1 MGLTL
6 TVTNAGR
13 AALVDASN
21 TGTAPVTIAEVGLT
35 GTAVTPDPGATAL
48 PGEFKRIATL
58 SGDVVADDTIH
69 LIVRDE
75 TGDVFT
81 VRSLALYLGDG
92 TLFAI
97 YGQADVLVEKS
108 AQALMLLAI
117 DVQFADVDATDLTF
131 GDANFLNPPAT
142 TEQMGVVEL
151 STLAEAIGGTSASR
165 VPAEK
170 MVKDAVNAWLDARF
184 GANNAG
190 IWHPGND
197 GAGSGLDAD
206 LLDGQQ
212 GSWYSNIPARLGYN
226 PVQQGTG
233 NGQLAGNVIKIG
245 WSSAS
250 RLKATVDV
258 TDQGNLVTDPYL
270 AAGALTVNG
279 AAMRRG
285 GYDVWGPDND
295 GAGSGLDAD
304 LLDGQ
309 HGSAFARLNLPQ
321 SQAFSGNLLVGMG
334 QASGFEGGQIDFAKA
349 PSGAM
354 TGDPSIDIYN
364 NGFRMIG
371 PFSGGTRTLE
381 FDFGASGGKVWHAG
395 NDGAGSGLDAD
406 LLDGQHGSYYADIPA
421 RLGYTPF
428 NRAGDTVTGTLA
440 VSGSGKILFSSVH
453 TSEKH
458 IEFERSGQTAYM
470 YGSASGLGVYDT
482 QYGEVWR
489 WGYGSTF
496 TIQGALAWTAGNDGA
511 GSGLDADLLDGQQGA
526 YYADIPARLGYTPV
540 SKSGDSFTNVL
551 SFTSGDSQGI
561 ASRPSD
567 STPLEVRG
575 NGTGAAVMT
584 FHRPGSFAAFLG
596 LDTDNSLRFGG
607 WSAGAVSHL
616 LWHSGNDGS
625 GSGLDADL
633 LDGQQGSYYADIPA
647 RLGYTPVQQGGGIG
661 QGTNKIYI
669 GWSGAR
675 LKATVDSTDQG
686 ALVTEP
692 NLNGNVLNIKG
703 ASMWRGAYN
712 LWGPDNDGAGSGLD
726 ADLLDGQ
733 HASAFAKMADFAGDL
748 SAGGYQKLPGG
759 LVLQWVRGASGASE
773 GSQALNWPLTFTAV
787 IDAFVSTSVSYAS
800 SSADVWFQLVGSPS
814 NNGCTVMRGYSG
826 NTGEVAAAPV
836 VFALGRI

>member
-13 AALVDASN
+13 AALVNASN
-21 TGTAPVTIAEVGLT
+21 TGTAPVTIAQVGLT
-35 GTAVTPDPGATAL
+35 GTAVTPDPAATAL

-151 STLAEAIGGTSASR
+151 STLAEAIGGTSQTR

-270 AAGALTVNG
+270 AGGGLGING
-279 AAMRRG
+279 AYMNRAG
-285 GYDVWGPDND
+285 NALWGPDND

-304 LLDGQ
+304 LLDGLQ
-309 HGSAFARLNLPQ
+309 SSAFARRDGVNLGPVNLRIDDADFIVSDGTDTPSHYIWRDWDTSTLFIGTATAQPKTRYDLFTDQGNRYWHAGNDGSGSGLDADLLDGYQGSAFARV
-321 SQAFSGNLLVGMG
+321 SQPNTFTSTQVIDAAGNQLIIHYAGSNSPSTILRADTSNFFFLLTDAGT
-334 QASGFEGGQIDFAKA
+334 A
-349 PSGAM
+349 PSGNFNGLRPFNITLSSGLVTM
-354 TGDPSIDIYN
+354 N
-364 NGFRMIG
+364 NGLNVRSSLAYDG
-371 PFSGGTRTLE
+371 NT
-381 FDFGASGGKVWHAG
+381 VWHAG
-395 NDGAGSGLDAD
+395 NDGSGSGLDAD
-406 LLDGQHGSYYADIPA
+406 LLDGQHGSYYARNDAPN
-421 RLGYTPF
+421 F
-428 NRAGDTVTGTLA
+428 TGTQIY
-440 VSGSGKILFSSVH
+440 VN
-453 TSEKH
+453 
-458 IEFERSGQTAYM
+458 
-470 YGSASGLGVYDT
+470 SGLLLLQHTGTDAYIRPT
-482 QYGEVWR
+482 NANGNLILGAGNTNY
-489 WGYGSTF
+489 F
-496 TIQGALAWTAGNDGA
+496 TISS
-511 GSGLDADLLDGQQGA
+511 SGFVA
-526 YYADIPARLGYTPV
+526 I
-540 SKSGDSFTNVL
+540 SGGKV
-551 SFTSGDSQGI
+551 
-561 ASRPSD
+561 
-567 STPLEVRG
+567 
-575 NGTGAAVMT
+575 
-584 FHRPGSFAAFLG
+584 
-596 LDTDNSLRFGG
+596 
-607 WSAGAVSHL
+607 
-616 LWHSGNDGS
+616 WHAGNDGS

-633 LDGQQGSYYADIPA
+633 LDGAHASWFADIPA

-661 QGTNKIYI
+661 QGTNKIYV

-726 ADLLDGQ
+726 ADLLDGLQ
-733 HASAFAKMADFAGDL
+733 ASAFAKMADFAGDL